1 MGRPPT
7 RPKEF
12 KDGFYIEVCNKGASS
27 GIKIRRNTRHELIL
41 AIKEYI
47 KSKKVIILGEYKD
60 GKPVSENPI
69 SIKDYL

>member
-12 KDGFYIEVCNKGASS
+12 KDGFYIEVCNKGSVT
-27 GIKIRRNTRHELIL
+27 GVKVRRNTKQELIQ

-47 KSKKVIILGEYKD
+47 KSKKVIILGEYRD
-60 GKPVSENPI
+60 GKRVNENPI
-69 SIKDYL
+69 SIKDYM